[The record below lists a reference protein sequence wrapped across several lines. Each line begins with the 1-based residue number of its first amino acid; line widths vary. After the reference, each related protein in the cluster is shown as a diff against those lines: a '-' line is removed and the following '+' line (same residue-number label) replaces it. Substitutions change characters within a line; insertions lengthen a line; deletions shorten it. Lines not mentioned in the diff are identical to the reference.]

1 MKYWSFLSVL
11 FFMVYWSFLSVLCF
25 YGVLKFSVRSVFFMV
40 HWSFP
45 VVLWK
50 WTIMNNT
57 LMFPVSLIPFF
68 HSCHVKGIRIRID
81 PNWWIRILKG
91 TVSRDFRKFCLLK
104 RFDLG
109 PIWTCETVFACSY
122 GPRWSFLIKKV
133 SKISWHCPFKSHMR
147 KFKIT
152 ERIIIFLIYW
162 FFAWLFFWSY
172 IFLTEIKFVNK
183 ISKVF

>member
-133 SKISWHCPFKSHMR
+133 LKISWHCPFKSHMR

-152 ERIIIFLIYW
+152 ERIIIFFNILIFCLT
-162 FFAWLFFWSY
+162 FFLKLHFSDW
-172 IFLTEIKFVNK
+172 NK
-183 ISKVF
+183 ICK